1 MSRSENSLDTK
12 AVLITGGARRIGA
25 AIARVLHAA
34 GLDVIIHYRH
44 SADAALALQEELHAH
59 RPGSVTLCQADLT
72 NSGACETLAQCA
84 HQAFGRLDALIN
96 NASAFYPTPV
106 DRATE
111 AQWDDL
117 FAVNLKAPFFLA
129 QACTPM
135 LARHNGAIINLADI
149 YAKRPLAQHPI
160 YSAAKAG
167 LISLT
172 RSLARDLGPD
182 IRVNAIAPGAVLW
195 PETGIS
201 DANRDEIVQ
210 RTPLRRL
217 GSPEDIARTVRF
229 LLQDAPFITGQVINV
244 DGGRSA
250 VL

>member
-1 MSRSENSLDTK
+1 MSRSENSLETK

-25 AIARVLHAA
+25 AITRTLHAA
-34 GLDVIIHYRH
+34 GMDVIVHYRH

-59 RPGSVTLCQADLT
+59 RSGSVTLCQADLT
-72 NSGACETLAQCA
+72 NPGACETLTQCT

-111 AQWDDL
+111 AQWEDL

-129 QACTPM
+129 QACAPM
-135 LARHNGAIINLADI
+135 LAMHNGAIINLADI

-195 PETGIS
+195 PETSIS
-201 DANRDEIVQ
+201 DENRDEIVQ

-217 GSPEDIARTVRF
+217 GSPQDIARTVRF
-229 LLQDAPFITGQVINV
+229 LLRDAPFITGQVINV

>member
-1 MSRSENSLDTK
+1 MSSPENSFDTK

-44 SADAALALQEELHAH
+44 SADAALALQEELHEH
-59 RPGSVTLCQADLT
+59 RPGSVRLCQADLT
-72 NSGACETLAQCA
+72 NPGACQTLTQCA

-106 DRATE
+106 DKATE

-117 FAVNLKAPFFLA
+117 FAINLKAPFFLA
-129 QACTPM
+129 QACAPM
-135 LARHNGAIINLADI
+135 LAMHNGAIINLADI

-201 DANRDEIVQ
+201 DENQDEIVQ

-217 GSPEDIARTVRF
+217 GSPEDVARTVRF
-229 LLQDAPFITGQVINV
+229 LLRDAPFITGQVINV

>member
-1 MSRSENSLDTK
+1 MSRSENSSNTK

-25 AIARVLHAA
+25 AITRLLHAT
-34 GLDVIIHYRH
+34 GMDVIVHYRN

-72 NSGACETLAQCA
+72 NSGACETLTQCA

-111 AQWDDL
+111 AEWEDL

-129 QACTPM
+129 QACAPM
-135 LARHNGAIINLADI
+135 LAMQSGAIINLADI

-160 YSAAKAG
+160 QYSAMVHYQDEWNRY
-167 LISLT
+167 SL
-172 RSLARDLGPD
+172 RYPFFHKFS
-182 IRVNAIAPGAVLW
+182 
-195 PETGIS
+195 
-201 DANRDEIVQ
+201 
-210 RTPLRRL
+210 
-217 GSPEDIARTVRF
+217 
-229 LLQDAPFITGQVINV
+229 LLQELMFQIHLYRIVYLSFYLQ
-244 DGGRSA
+244 S
-250 VL
+250 LQFQ

>member
-1 MSRSENSLDTK
+1 MSRSENSPNTK

-25 AIARVLHAA
+25 AITRVLHAT
-34 GLDVIIHYRH
+34 GMDVIVHYRN

-72 NSGACETLAQCA
+72 NSGACETLTQCA

-111 AQWDDL
+111 AEWEDL

-129 QACTPM
+129 QACAPM
-135 LARHNGAIINLADI
+135 LAMQSGAIINLADI

-172 RSLARDLGPD
+172 RSLARDLGPE

-195 PETGIS
+195 PETRES
-201 DANRDEIVQ
+201 DENQDEIVQ

-217 GSPEDIARTVRF
+217 GSPQDVARTVRF
-229 LLQDAPFITGQVINV
+229 LLRDAPFITGQVINV

-250 VL
+250 VP

>member
-1 MSRSENSLDTK
+1 MSRSENSSNTK

-25 AIARVLHAA
+25 AITRLLHAT
-34 GLDVIIHYRH
+34 GMDVIVHYRN

-72 NSGACETLAQCA
+72 NSSACETLTQCA

-111 AQWDDL
+111 AEWEDL

-129 QACTPM
+129 QACAPM
-135 LARHNGAIINLADI
+135 LAMQSGAIINLADI

-172 RSLARDLGPD
+172 RSLARDLGPE

-195 PETGIS
+195 PETRES
-201 DANRDEIVQ
+201 DENQDEIVQ

-217 GSPEDIARTVRF
+217 GSPQDVARTVRF
-229 LLQDAPFITGQVINV
+229 LLRDAPFITGQVINV

-250 VL
+250 VP

>member
-1 MSRSENSLDTK
+1 MTRSKNPLDTK

-34 GLDVIIHYRH
+34 GMDVIIHYRH
-44 SADAALALQEELHAH
+44 SADAAFALQEELHAH

-72 NSGACETLAQCA
+72 NSGAYETLTQCA

-106 DRATE
+106 DRATQ

-117 FAVNLKAPFFLA
+117 FAINLKAPFFLA
-129 QACTPM
+129 QACAPM
-135 LARHNGAIINLADI
+135 LALHNGAIINLADI

-201 DANRDEIVQ
+201 DENRDEIVQ

-217 GSPEDIARTVRF
+217 GSPEDIARTVCF
-229 LLQDAPFITGQVINV
+229 LLRDAPFITGQVINV

-250 VL
+250 VP

>member
-1 MSRSENSLDTK
+1 MSSPENSFDTK

-44 SADAALALQEELHAH
+44 SADAALALQEELHEH
-59 RPGSVTLCQADLT
+59 RPGSVRLCQADLT
-72 NSGACETLAQCA
+72 NPGACQTLTQCA

-106 DRATE
+106 DKATE

-117 FAVNLKAPFFLA
+117 FAINLKAPFFLA
-129 QACTPM
+129 QACAPM
-135 LARHNGAIINLADI
+135 LAMHNGAIINLADI

-172 RSLARDLGPD
+172 RSLARDLGRILESTPSRQALYFGPKQGYPMKMRMRSCNVHRCD
-182 IRVNAIAPGAVLW
+182 DWVALK
-195 PETGIS
+195 IS
-201 DANRDEIVQ
+201 HVPCVSCSRMH
-210 RTPLRRL
+210 PL
-217 GSPEDIARTVRF
+217 SPAR
-229 LLQDAPFITGQVINV
+229 
-244 DGGRSA
+244 
-250 VL
+250 

>member
-1 MSRSENSLDTK
+1 
-12 AVLITGGARRIGA
+12 
-25 AIARVLHAA
+25 
-34 GLDVIIHYRH
+34 
-44 SADAALALQEELHAH
+44 
-59 RPGSVTLCQADLT
+59 
-72 NSGACETLAQCA
+72 
-84 HQAFGRLDALIN
+84 
-96 NASAFYPTPV
+96 
-106 DRATE
+106 
-111 AQWDDL
+111 L

-129 QACTPM
+129 QACAPM
-135 LARHNGAIINLADI
+135 LAMHNGAIINLADI

-172 RSLARDLGPD
+172 CSLARDLGPD

-195 PETGIS
+195 PETSIS
-201 DANRDEIVQ
+201 DENRDEIVQ

-217 GSPEDIARTVRF
+217 GSPQDIARTVRF
-229 LLQDAPFITGQVINV
+229 LLRDAPFITGQVINV